1 MSDNDWLAV
10 EQELDKIGVEIVDV
24 LPIDCICWIDGYPRG
39 RHHQPECDWYNE
51 GKDKVRAEYQ
61 RFYDFVGDADP
72 ALVDAWHFTENNKPG
87 GLAEQVRNA
96 LGKQEQHAGDDN
108 S

>member
-1 MSDNDWLAV
+1 MTDDVELAQWAFLNTETGDWIEV
-10 EQELDKIGVEIVDV
+10 K
-24 LPIDCICWIDGYPRG
+24 
-39 RHHQPECDWYNE
+39 E
-51 GKDKVRAEYQ
+51 GTVHGPLSCPAEKVRNEYQ

-96 LGKQEQHAGDDN
+96 LGTQEQHAGDDN
-108 S
+108 G